1 MHVSAKGAAG
11 VIARRTR
18 ARGAV
23 FPVLDGRDQPP
34 TVTVTW
40 MSCTVDGMLSHVV

>member
-1 MHVSAKGAAG
+1 MRVSAKGAAG

-23 FPVLDGRDQPP
+23 FPALDGRDQPP
-34 TVTVTW
+34 TVNVTW
-40 MSCTVDGMLSHVV
+40 MSSTCAGTLSHVV